1 MVYHCGLKPC
11 KFARWCFP
19 LIEAILAGL
28 LLGLGSGLQCTVIC
42 LPILSVQLLTGKR
55 TIRDSLTVAG
65 IFSLGRLV
73 SYLTIASLIY
83 VAAQSLSYA
92 LQSSQVKGMIMVLL
106 ASVLL
111 YYFSRSLKGKP
122 HGGCRVYGQS
132 KPTLLLG
139 LFSSFSICLPLVAL
153 LSFSASYD
161 LFTTYAS
168 IAMFWVGTSVYT
180 LGVASSIGGIFRMKG
195 AAAIAQRVS
204 LISSMA
210 SGLLGLVFLLS
221 GLGWFLP

>member
-1 MVYHCGLKPC
+1 
-11 KFARWCFP
+11 

-55 TIRDSLTVAG
+55 TMRDSLMVAG
-65 IFSLGRLV
+65 VFSVGRLIA
-73 SYLTIASLIY
+73 YLTIASLVY

-92 LQSSQVKGMIMVLL
+92 LQSSQVKGVIMVLL
-106 ASVLL
+106 GFVLL
-111 YYFSRSLKGKP
+111 YYLYRSLKGKS
-122 HGGCRVYGQS
+122 HAGCHVYGQS
-132 KPTLLLG
+132 RPTLLLG

-168 IAMFWVGTSVYT
+168 IGMFWVGSSVYT
-180 LGVASSIGGIFRMKG
+180 LGVASSIGGMFRLKG
-195 AAAIAQRVS
+195 LASIAQRAS
-204 LISSMA
+204 LIGSMA

-221 GLGWFLP
+221 GLGWLFPYP